1 LATSSLLQGTIANG
15 QNLAGVGVAA
25 NTSIVSGGPTSWTIT
40 PSQSNVSAET
50 MYSYTCTPT
59 TVFPHPE
66 LTVDTYA
73 ALLGLSPASIDG
85 YMTAALNNAKW
96 NWNPALTANNG
107 INPYIRHGFGMT
119 P

>member
-1 LATSSLLQGTIANG
+1 
-15 QNLAGVGVAA
+15 
-25 NTSIVSGGPTSWTIT
+25 
-40 PSQSNVSAET
+40 

-66 LTVDTYA
+66 NTVETYA
-73 ALLGLSPASIDG
+73 ASLGLTASIDG
-85 YMTAALNNAKW
+85 YMNAATANAKW